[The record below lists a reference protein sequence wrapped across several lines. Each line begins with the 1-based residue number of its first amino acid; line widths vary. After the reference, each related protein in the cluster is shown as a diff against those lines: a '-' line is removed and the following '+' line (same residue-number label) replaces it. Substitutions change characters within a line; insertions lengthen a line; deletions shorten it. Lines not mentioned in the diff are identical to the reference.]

1 MTAPVVGFDLD
12 MTLLD
17 ARPGV
22 VRVLRALAAE
32 RDVRID
38 AEHFAAHLGPPLERM
53 LRDHGGF
60 QDGQAQ
66 QLAQRFREL
75 YPELAIEPSP
85 AMPGADEVLAQ
96 LHRDGVR
103 TVVVTGKH
111 EPNARLHVE
120 ALGWPVDVLR
130 GDVFGAA
137 KGEVL
142 RAEGAS
148 VYVGD
153 HLGDVAG
160 ARAAGA
166 AAVAVATGPHGREE
180 LAAAGADVVLDELS
194 ELPAWLAAGSAPRA

>member
-38 AEHFAAHLGPPLERM
+38 AEHFAANLGPPLEQM
-53 LRDHGGF
+53 LRDRGF
-60 QDGQAQ
+60 EDEHAQ
-66 QLAQRFREL
+66 QLARRFREL
-75 YPELAIEPSP
+75 YPQLAIEPSP
-85 AMPGADEVLAQ
+85 AMPGADEALAR

-103 TVVVTGKH
+103 TVVVTGKY
-111 EPNARLHVE
+111 EPNARLHLE
-120 ALGWPVDVLR
+120 ARGWPVDVLR
-130 GDVFGAA
+130 GDVFAAA
-137 KGEVL
+137 KGAAL
-142 RAEGAS
+142 RAEGAA

-153 HLGDVAG
+153 HVGDIAG

-166 AAVAVATGPHGREE
+166 AAVAVATGPCSREE
-180 LAAAGADVVLDELS
+180 LAEAGADAVLDELS
-194 ELPAWLAAGSAPRA
+194 EFPAWFAGACAPRA